1 MSTVAKP
8 DEARS
13 LSEKRARKAA
23 AEIHA
28 LNTAELIADR
38 IKDPTALERALIHKL
53 EAQREFAAEYKT
65 MFPQGGDRGENQ
77 YAKWQDDRSGVLP
90 PDKWCLGFG
99 FHVRAVQRWCA
110 LLEADEYGAKQKAII
125 KKCWELAELW
135 PADPQATQKPSLMT
149 PLQPAERE
157 RR

>member
-53 EAQREFAAEYKT
+53 EAQREFAAQYQAL
-65 MFPQGGDRGENQ
+65 FPHGGDRQVASTGNLHHE
-77 YAKWQDDRSGVLP
+77 D
-90 PDKWCLGFG
+90 WCLSFG
-99 FHVRAVQRWCA
+99 FAYHTVARWCA
-110 LLEADEYGAKQKAII
+110 LLATDQYGAKQKAII